1 MSSTPQSVSASIVIG
16 PVQFPAGSVVDHIV
30 VSATGS
36 AAGNTTPLTQNV
48 PAQTAEGT
56 VPVTFSL
63 IPDTYVLSAVA
74 VDAGGNA
81 FGAPATFTKV
91 VSAPADV
98 TLLVPTA
105 ISA

>member
-1 MSSTPQSVSASIVIG
+1 MTTIASVLIG

-36 AAGNTTPLTQNV
+36 AAGNTTPITQSV

-56 VPVTFSL
+56 VSVTFDL
-63 IPDTYVLSAVA
+63 IPDTYILSAVA
-74 VDAGGNA
+74 VDAAGNE
-81 FGAPATFTKV
+81 FGAPVTFSKV
-91 VSAPADV
+91 VTSPSI